1 MSFDLKSLIG
11 TTVLIRGRNS
21 GVHCGTLV
29 ECDGT
34 VVALQASRRLWKW
47 QALQGIALSGV
58 AAHGLNRKGS
68 KLDAITNIV
77 LTDAIEIIPMT
88 DAAAR
93 TLYE

>member
-1 MSFDLKSLIG
+1 MSFVKSLIG
-11 TTVLIRGRNS
+11 TTVLIRGRN
-21 GVHCGTLV
+21 
-29 ECDGT
+29 
-34 VVALQASRRLWKW
+34 
-47 QALQGIALSGV
+47 SGV